1 MTTFNDQTYDNLAE
15 GIKDTVEEAGG
26 IDKIDGF
33 VLDLRNN
40 PGGLLSQAI
49 KVSDAFLKR
58 EKSFHKGA

>member
-40 PGGLLSQAI
+40 PGGLLSAGDQSI
-49 KVSDAFLKR
+49 RCFS
-58 EKSFHKGA
+58 